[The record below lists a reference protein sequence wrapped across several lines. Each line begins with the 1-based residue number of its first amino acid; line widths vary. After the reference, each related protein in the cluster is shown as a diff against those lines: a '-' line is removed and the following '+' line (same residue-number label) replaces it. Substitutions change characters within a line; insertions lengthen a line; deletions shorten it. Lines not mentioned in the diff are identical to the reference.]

1 MKVSSSG
8 SATALISDHRR
19 IVSSAAS
26 SSGWLLLRQSTG
38 QDSGRYRCQAT
49 NVHGQVEADVQLNVH
64 GPYQVNVEP
73 KQQVHF
79 LINFKLISSTAREF
93 MDLFNLF

>member
-1 MKVSSSG
+1 MGLLTLNRWMKVSSSG

-26 SSGWLLLRQSTG
+26 SSGWLLVRQSTG

-79 LINFKLISSTAREF
+79 HIFKT
-93 MDLFNLF
+93 